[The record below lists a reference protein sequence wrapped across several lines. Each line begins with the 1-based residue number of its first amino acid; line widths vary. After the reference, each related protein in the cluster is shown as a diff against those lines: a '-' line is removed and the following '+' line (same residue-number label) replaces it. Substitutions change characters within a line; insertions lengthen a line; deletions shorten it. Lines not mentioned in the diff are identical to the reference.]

1 MIFRIMTFDNWH
13 PIARA
18 TMEKYPS
25 SWVLYLIWNI
35 ITGFVIM
42 NLIIAIICESLVK
55 LTEKK
60 NLERARLEGE
70 ERKNELT
77 SSRKSIGDASVY
89 SIDHINKIE
98 DVVDD
103 ILEDQEMLLE
113 TVEKLKVAIEDVL
126 DNSSKSN
133 DIRQIL
139 MSFPSARS

>member
-1 MIFRIMTFDNWH
+1 
-13 PIARA
+13 
-18 TMEKYPS
+18 MEKYPS

>member
-1 MIFRIMTFDNWH
+1 MTFDNWH

>member
-1 MIFRIMTFDNWH
+1 
-13 PIARA
+13 
-18 TMEKYPS
+18 MEKYPS

-113 TVEKLKVAIEDVL
+113 TVEKLKKRRGIT
-126 DNSSKSN
+126 
-133 DIRQIL
+133 Q
-139 MSFPSARS
+139 

>member
-1 MIFRIMTFDNWH
+1 
-13 PIARA
+13 
-18 TMEKYPS
+18 MEKYPS

-70 ERKNELT
+70 ERTNELT
-77 SSRKSIGDASVY
+77 SSRKSIGGASVH
-89 SIDHINKIE
+89 SIDYINKIE
-98 DVVDD
+98 DVVGD